1 MITVAAAHGRDL
13 QVQPRVLGVAAGVEK
28 IFRRAHRRMNLHQF
42 FIRLMGF
49 AKVGTEPA
57 LPFMQSDHCSFL
69 HLIRVRAQNPGCQEK
84 LGTSVIDI
92 VISEADKDEEKMNSL

>member
-1 MITVAAAHGRDL
+1 
-13 QVQPRVLGVAAGVEK
+13 
-28 IFRRAHRRMNLHQF
+28 
-42 FIRLMGF
+42 MGF

-92 VISEADKDEEKMNSL
+92 VISAPMKMKKR